1 MSVVTASS
9 HLSEDEKRKY
19 LAGYDN
25 LKDKEQQSTTAAK
38 DYYAEAKNSLI
49 FQYNWEELL
58 GATPMAI
65 NLIGSC
71 YIASS
76 TPVGISVTLTPPQGG
91 FKYLR

>member
-1 MSVVTASS
+1 MVTASS
-9 HLSEDEKRKY
+9 NLSESEKEKY
-19 LAGYDN
+19 LSGYDH
-25 LKDKEQQSTTAAK
+25 LKEKEQQSTTAVS
-38 DYYAEAKNSLI
+38 DYYTEAKNSLI

-58 GATPMAI
+58 GAAPMAI

-91 FKYLR
+91 FKYLS